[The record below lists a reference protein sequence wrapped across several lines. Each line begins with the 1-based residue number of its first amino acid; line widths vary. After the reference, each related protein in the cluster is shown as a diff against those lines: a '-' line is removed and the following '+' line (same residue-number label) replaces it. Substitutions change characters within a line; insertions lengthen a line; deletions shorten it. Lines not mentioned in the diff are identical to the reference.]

1 MVVMHMEQT
10 VDHWSI
16 TLIQD
21 SLDFSLRTKEN

>member
-1 MVVMHMEQT
+1 MVVMEQT
-10 VDHWSI
+10 VDHWSF